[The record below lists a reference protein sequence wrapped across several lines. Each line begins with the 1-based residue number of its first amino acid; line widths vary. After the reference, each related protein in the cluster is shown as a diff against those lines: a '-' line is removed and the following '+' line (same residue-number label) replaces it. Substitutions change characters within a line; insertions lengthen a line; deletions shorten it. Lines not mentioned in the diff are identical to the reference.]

1 MNDKKPRIRKG
12 LSLSISGIDKL
23 IKSEFI
29 DLALS
34 KNITQ
39 AQFLAVLLNN
49 YKNFYIPLNQEE
61 QEIMGKAYR
70 IAPNTLKKKIKNGA
84 LRHAS
89 NLVNT
94 QRTVK
99 NVVDTNAKNS
109 PRAADARA
117 DALLE
122 QIFKH
127 NEAATNWYDKIFI
140 TKTALLDRCQEQKEL
155 NPESVSI
162 GKAVLDRCLER
173 CRVLI
178 ENHHKEHKL
187 ESKHNT
193 RAYYERLKIKNLK
206 NQKTEKR

>member
-1 MNDKKPRIRKG
+1 MDDKKPRTRKG

-23 IKSEFI
+23 VKSEFI

-39 AQFLAVLLNN
+39 AQFLAILLNN
-49 YKNFYIPLNQEE
+49 HRNFYIPLNEEE
-61 QEIMGKAYR
+61 QRIMDKACK
-70 IAPNTLKKKIKNGA
+70 IAPNTLKKKIKSGA
-84 LRHAS
+84 LRYAA

-94 QRTVK
+94 QRTKKDIVDP
-99 NVVDTNAKNS
+99 NVRNS

-117 DALLE
+117 DALLG

-140 TKTALLDRCQEQKEL
+140 TKAALLDHCQEQKEL
-155 NPESVSI
+155 NPKSISI

-187 ESKHNT
+187 ESRHNT

-206 NQKTEKR
+206 NQETEKR

>member
-1 MNDKKPRIRKG
+1 MNDKKPRTRKG

-23 IKSEFI
+23 IKSEFT

-39 AQFLAVLLNN
+39 AQFLAVLLSN
-49 YKNFYIPLNQEE
+49 YKNFYISLNEEE
-61 QEIMGKAYR
+61 QEIMDKACK
-70 IAPNTLKKKIKNGA
+70 IAPNTLKKKIKKGA
-84 LRHAS
+84 LRHAT
-89 NLVNT
+89 NLINT
-94 QRTVK
+94 QRTK
-99 NVVDTNAKNS
+99 KDIVDTNAKNS

-127 NEAATNWYDKIFI
+127 NDAATNWYDKIFI
-140 TKTALLDRCQEQKEL
+140 TKTALLDHCQEQKEL
-155 NPESVSI
+155 NPQSISI

-173 CRVLI
+173 CKGLI
-178 ENHHKEHKL
+178 ENHHKKHKL

-193 RAYYERLKIKNLK
+193 RAYYERLKIKNNKKGEL
-206 NQKTEKR
+206 

>member
-1 MNDKKPRIRKG
+1 MDDKKPRTRKG

-23 IKSEFI
+23 VKSEFI

-39 AQFLAVLLNN
+39 AQFLAILLNN
-49 YKNFYIPLNQEE
+49 HRNFYIPLNEEE
-61 QEIMGKAYR
+61 QRIMDKACK
-70 IAPNTLKKKIKNGA
+70 IAPNTLKKKIKSGA
-84 LRHAS
+84 LRYAA

-94 QRTVK
+94 QRTKKDIVDP
-99 NVVDTNAKNS
+99 NVRNS

-117 DALLE
+117 DALLG

-140 TKTALLDRCQEQKEL
+140 TKAALLDHCQEQKEL
-155 NPESVSI
+155 NPKSISI

-193 RAYYERLKIKNLK
+193 RAYYERLRIKNLK

>member
-1 MNDKKPRIRKG
+1 MNDKKPRTRKG

-49 YKNFYIPLNQEE
+49 YRNFYIPLNEEE
-61 QEIMGKAYR
+61 QRIIDKACK
-70 IAPNTLKKKIKNGA
+70 IAPNTLKKKIKSGA
-84 LRHAS
+84 LRHAA

-94 QRTVK
+94 QRTTK
-99 NVVDTNAKNS
+99 DIVDPNARNS

-117 DALLE
+117 DALLG

-140 TKTALLDRCQEQKEL
+140 TKAALLDHCQEQKEL
-155 NPESVSI
+155 NPKSISI

-173 CRVLI
+173 CRMLI

-206 NQKTEKR
+206 NQKIEKR

>member
-1 MNDKKPRIRKG
+1 MNDKKPRTKKG

-23 IKSEFI
+23 VKSEFI

-49 YKNFYIPLNQEE
+49 HRNFYIPLNEEE
-61 QEIMGKAYR
+61 QRIMDKACK
-70 IAPNTLKKKIKNGA
+70 IAPNTLKKKIKSGA
-84 LRHAS
+84 LRYAA

-94 QRTVK
+94 QRTKKDIVDP
-99 NVVDTNAKNS
+99 NVRNS

-117 DALLE
+117 DALLG

-140 TKTALLDRCQEQKEL
+140 TKAALLDHCQEQKEL
-155 NPESVSI
+155 NPKSISV

-173 CRVLI
+173 CRMLI

-206 NQKTEKR
+206 NQEAKKR

>member
-1 MNDKKPRIRKG
+1 MNDKKPRTRKG

-39 AQFLAVLLNN
+39 AQFLAILLNN
-49 YKNFYIPLNQEE
+49 YRNFYIPLNEEE
-61 QEIMGKAYR
+61 QEIMGKACK

-84 LRHAS
+84 LRHAA
-89 NLVNT
+89 NLINT
-94 QRTVK
+94 QKTK
-99 NVVDTNAKNS
+99 KDIVDTNAKNS

-140 TKTALLDRCQEQKEL
+140 TKTALLDRSQEQKEL
-155 NPESVSI
+155 NPESISI

-173 CRVLI
+173 SRMLI

-206 NQKTEKR
+206 NQETEKR

>member
-1 MNDKKPRIRKG
+1 MNDKKPRTRKG

-23 IKSEFI
+23 IKSEFT

-34 KNITQ
+34 QNITQ

-49 YKNFYIPLNQEE
+49 YRNFYIPLNEKE
-61 QEIMGKAYR
+61 QEVMDKACK
-70 IAPNTLKKKIKNGA
+70 IAPNTLKKKIKKGA
-84 LRHAS
+84 LRHAT
-89 NLVNT
+89 NLINT
-94 QRTVK
+94 QRTK
-99 NVVDTNAKNS
+99 KDIVDTNVKNS

-127 NEAATNWYDKIFI
+127 NDAATNWYDKIFI
-140 TKTALLDRCQEQKEL
+140 TKAALLDHCQEQKEL
-155 NPESVSI
+155 NPQSVSI

-173 CRVLI
+173 CKGVI
-178 ENHHKEHKL
+178 EHHHKKHKL

-193 RAYYERLKIKNLK
+193 RAYYERLKIKNNKKGEL
-206 NQKTEKR
+206 

>member
-1 MNDKKPRIRKG
+1 MNDKKPRARKG

-49 YKNFYIPLNQEE
+49 YKNFYISLNQEE
-61 QEIMGKAYR
+61 QEIMGKACK
-70 IAPNTLKKKIKNGA
+70 IAPNTLKKKIKNGT
-84 LRHAS
+84 LRHAR
-89 NLVNT
+89 NIINIP
-94 QRTVK
+94 K
-99 NVVDTNAKNS
+99 IKKDDVDTNAKNS

-117 DALLE
+117 DALLG

-127 NEAATNWYDKIFI
+127 NEATTKWYDKIFI
-140 TKTALLDRCQEQKEL
+140 TKTALLDRSQKQKEL
-155 NPESVSI
+155 NSESVSI

-173 CRVLI
+173 NRMLI

-193 RAYYERLKIKNLK
+193 VAYYERLKIKN
-206 NQKTEKR
+206 EKRGKP